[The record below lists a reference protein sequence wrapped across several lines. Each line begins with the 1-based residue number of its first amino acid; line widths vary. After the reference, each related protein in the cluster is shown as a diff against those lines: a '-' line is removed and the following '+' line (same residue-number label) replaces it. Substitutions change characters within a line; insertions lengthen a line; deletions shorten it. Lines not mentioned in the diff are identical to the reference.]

1 MSLLNAVVGA
11 LANAQ
16 GNPNG
21 GGAGDLLAS
30 VLGGAAR
37 GGGGGGLGG
46 LGAILGGG
54 GGGGGGLGGLGGMLG
69 GGGGSAATPGGGAG
83 LGALAALLPV
93 VIGMLSNN
101 GGAQAGPGAGL
112 GGLGG
117 LMEKFQQAGLGE
129 QMGSWVSTGAN
140 LPVSGAQLESALGAD
155 TIAAIG
161 RQAGLGPQETGDS
174 LAQLLPELVDR
185 FTPDG
190 RAPAGGLG
198 SAEDLLGALLRR

>member
-16 GNPNG
+16 GNSKG

-30 VLGGAAR
+30 VLGG
-37 GGGGGGLGG
+37 GG
-46 LGAILGGG
+46 AS
-54 GGGGGGLGGLGGMLG
+54 GGGGLGGLGGLGAMLG
-69 GGGGSAATPGGGAG
+69 GGGGAPAAGGGAG
-83 LGALAALLPV
+83 GMGALAALLPV

-101 GGAQAGPGAGL
+101 GGGAAAGGSQ

-129 QMGSWVSTGAN
+129 QVNSWVSTGPN
-140 LPVSGAQLESALGAD
+140 LPVSRAQLESALGAD
-155 TIAAIG
+155 TIASIG
-161 RQAGLGPQETGDS
+161 RQTGLEPSQAGDS

-185 FTPDG
+185 FTPNG
-190 RAPAGGLG
+190 QAPAGGLG